1 MGMKEGLGDDP
12 FADDT
17 AESTSES
24 SATNSVKAD
33 TGGQSANTDVEQADT
48 RSDVNPTDTASE
60 STGSRTLPYIYKR
73 DAVKDGR
80 SQRPVFLRDYNEDRI
95 PELTDAVEDD
105 LGESVP
111 KTDVLE
117 AALETA
123 IENPEMVAATLRTDR
138 YGYDWE

>member
-17 AESTSES
+17 TGPESES
-24 SATNSVKAD
+24 SATDSVQSD
-33 TGGQSANTDVEQADT
+33 TSDQSVHADVEQADT
-48 RSDVNPTDTASE
+48 QPEVDPTDNASE
-60 STGSRTLPYIYKR
+60 STGKRTLPYIYKR

-111 KTDVLE
+111 KTDILE

>member
-12 FADDT
+12 FADET
-17 AESTSES
+17 TESQPDSSDSKSVPPETGVQSES
-24 SATNSVKAD
+24 
-33 TGGQSANTDVEQADT
+33 TDVERTDA
-48 RSDVNPTDTASE
+48 RSEANQTDTASK

-95 PELTDAVEDD
+95 PELKDTVEED

>member
-12 FADDT
+12 FAEDT
-17 AESTSES
+17 TASKSES
-24 SATNSVKAD
+24 SATDSVQTD
-33 TGGQSANTDVEQADT
+33 TEDQSANTGVEQSGA
-48 RSDVNPTDTASE
+48 RSDVSPTDTASE
-60 STGSRTLPYIYKR
+60 STGGRTLPYIYKR

-95 PELTDAVEDD
+95 PELINAIEDD

>member
-12 FADDT
+12 FADETTDSQSNSSDSKSVT
-17 AESTSES
+17 PETGAQSES
-24 SATNSVKAD
+24 
-33 TGGQSANTDVEQADT
+33 TDVEQTDA
-48 RSDVNPTDTASE
+48 RSEVTQTDTASE

-95 PELTDAVEDD
+95 PELKDTVEED